1 MLVQINTDTRV
12 DGTEATSDAIED
24 RLRERRSRFGDR
36 LTRVEMRIRDVD
48 GD

>member
-12 DGTEATSDAIED
+12 DGTEASSDAIED
-24 RLRERRSRFGDR
+24 RLRERLSRFGDR